1 MEKQTKNQILTV
13 PLLLLLALLVLLL
26 AKLGFSY
33 LNDQTVTIN
42 DYRINTVTVDNSV
55 DRAKGL
61 SAKNKLANNEGMLFI
76 FDTPDYYCFWMKDMK
91 FSIDMIWLND
101 QRKVVS
107 IQENVLPES
116 YPKSF
121 CPTQPAKYVLEVQ
134 AGKSKEWQISL
145 GNQANF

>member
-91 FSIDMIWLND
+91 FPIDIIWMD
-101 QRKVVS
+101 EKKKVVTVK
-107 IQENVLPES
+107 ENVSPET
-116 YPKSF
+116 YPQSF
-121 CPTQPAKYVLEVQ
+121 CPTQQARYVLE
-134 AGKSKEWQISL
+134 I
-145 GNQANF
+145 QANKAYEWGIDAGDTANF